1 MAMKTCFSGRDE
13 VQVQAM
19 AEEANRT
26 GSQEGDPQNLR
37 EHLNEIPLEVPA
49 ALEGNFSKAE
59 GGMNEVSSYAFFVII
74 SQFIHNTC
82 C

>member
-1 MAMKTCFSGRDE
+1 MAMKTRFSGRDE
-13 VQVQAM
+13 AQVQAM

-26 GSQEGDPQNLR
+26 GSQEGDPQNLG

-59 GGMNEVSSYAFFVII
+59 EGTNEVSSCAFFVIT